1 MTGLFRGMDDAA
13 LRAAY
18 DNVAAVEDVAE
29 RMLGFQTRSAA
40 LYESVPC
47 RRDLAYGPLARQ
59 RFDWLPCGQPDAP
72 VFVFIHGGY
81 WQARSKEDFAFVA
94 SGPLGCGFNVVL
106 AEYTLAPE
114 ASMTEIVGEIG
125 ALLAALAADRDG
137 LGTRGP
143 VCLAGHSAGG
153 QLSAHFRAHQALVHA
168 MPISALVDLEP
179 IALSWLN
186 DKLQL
191 TPHEIEAFSP
201 MRHIGRG
208 VPMTVSVGTA
218 ELPELIRHSEEYAAA
233 CRQAGEQV
241 RFVPLDGCNH
251 FTILEDLARPDGVQM
266 RALAE
271 AMKMPR
277 AG

>member
-1 MTGLFRGMDDAA
+1 MSELFRGMDQTA

-18 DNVAAVEDVAE
+18 DNVAAVEDAAE

-40 LYESVPC
+40 LYETVPC
-47 RRDLAYGPLARQ
+47 RRDVAYGPRPRQ
-59 RFDWLPCGQPDAP
+59 RFDWLPCGRPDAP
-72 VFVFIHGGY
+72 IFVFIHGGY

-94 SGPLGCGFNVVL
+94 SGPLACGFNVVL

-114 ASMTEIVGEIG
+114 ASMTEIVGEIE
-125 ALLAALAADRDG
+125 ALLATLGEDRDG

-143 VCLAGHSAGG
+143 ICLAGHSAGG
-153 QLSAHFRAHQALVHA
+153 QLSAHFRAHEALMHA

-179 IALSWLN
+179 IAMSWLN

-191 TPHEIEAFSP
+191 TPQEIEAYSP
-201 MRHIGRG
+201 IRHIGHG
-208 VPMTVSVGTA
+208 VPMTISVGTA

-241 RFVPLDGCNH
+241 EFVPLPGCNH

-266 RALAE
+266 RALVR
-271 AMKMPR
+271 AMKR
-277 AG
+277 

>member
-1 MTGLFRGMDDAA
+1 MSELFRGMDQAA

-47 RRDLAYGPLARQ
+47 RRDIAYGPRSRQ

-72 VFVFIHGGY
+72 IFVFIHGGY

-94 SGPLGCGFNVVL
+94 SGPLARGFNVVL

-114 ASMTEIVGEIG
+114 ASMTDIVGEIE
-125 ALLAALAADRDG
+125 ALLAALADDRDG

-153 QLSAHFRAHQALVHA
+153 QLSTHFRAHEGVVHA

-179 IALSWLN
+179 IAMSWLN

-191 TPHEIEAFSP
+191 TPHEIEAYSP

-208 VPMTVSVGTA
+208 VPMTISVGTA

-233 CRQAGEQV
+233 CRQAGERV
-241 RFVPLDGCNH
+241 EFVPLPGCNH

-266 RALAE
+266 RALVT
-271 AMKMPR
+271 AMKT
-277 AG
+277 